1 MPHTAELLKEKRDGA
16 AAEPPRRIL
25 FVCTGNTCRSPMA
38 AALLNHM
45 ARARE
50 GCSVGTD
57 TAGAALVATS
67 AGLYAREGDPI
78 TPAAADALA
87 EAGVPSTAQNDYRAH
102 RARLV
107 NAEMIAQA
115 DEVVAIS
122 ANHAMELMLR
132 FPEYAARIGTLPLDI
147 PDPFGGD
154 AKTYQGCL
162 DMLSYAIGLKFMG
175 GADADENG

>member
-1 MPHTAELLKEKRDGA
+1 MPHTAELLKEKRDDGR
-16 AAEPPRRIL
+16 AEVPRRIL

-50 GCSVGTD
+50 ICSACADAEGVSI
-57 TAGAALVATS
+57 VATS

-87 EAGVPSTAQNDYRAH
+87 EAGVPCTAQNDYRAH
-102 RARLV
+102 RARCV
-107 NAEMIAQA
+107 SAEMIKEA
-115 DEVVAIS
+115 DEVIAITGR
-122 ANHAMELMLR
+122 HALELMLR

-154 AKTYQGCL
+154 EKAYRSCL
-162 DMLSYAIGLKFMG
+162 DMLSYAIGLKWCAG
-175 GADADENG
+175 DNVDENS

>member
-1 MPHTAELLKEKRDGA
+1 MPHTAELLKDKCDDVGA
-16 AAEPPRRIL
+16 VLPRRIL

-45 ARARE
+45 MRARE
-50 GCSVGTD
+50 ICSAGTD
-57 TAGAALVATS
+57 AAGGVLVATS

-78 TPAAADALA
+78 TSTAADALA

-107 NAEMIAQA
+107 NAEIIAQA

-122 ANHAMELMLR
+122 GNHAMELMLR
-132 FPEYAARIGTLPLDI
+132 FPEYAARISTLPLDI

-154 AKTYQGCL
+154 AKAYRSCL
-162 DMLSYAIGLKFMG
+162 DMLSYAIGLKWSARENG
-175 GADADENG
+175 DENG